1 MHKLIPFGALTAL
14 VIGVFVTLT
23 AAGAFD
29 DDNPQANNEG
39 VSAAVCVEG
48 VEDCADTIVTSDSDG
63 ADDDGEGLPTASRDD
78 LTQTCLA
85 GTADCNDTPLQSG
98 DDVGSLP
105 PTDGILPEPD
115 RTDDQDLAIEA
126 AFAELEEMEGPPSN
140 ELDVSGVTAVDWPN
154 SCLGVETPG
163 RSCDQAI
170 TPGFIIFLSGAS
182 GDYEFHTDTSGTAV
196 FVAND

>member
-1 MHKLIPFGALTAL
+1 MRKLIPFGSLTAL

-23 AAGAFD
+23 VAGAFD
-29 DDNPQANNEG
+29 DDNPQATNEG

-48 VEDCADTIVTSDSDG
+48 VEDCADTIVANDSDG
-63 ADDDGEGLPTASRDD
+63 DEDGEGLQTVSRDD

-105 PTDGILPEPD
+105 PADAVLPEPD
-115 RTDDQDLAIEA
+115 RTDDESLAIEA
-126 AFAELEEMEGPPSN
+126 AFDALDVMAGPPSSDL
-140 ELDVSGVTAVDWPN
+140 EVSGVKAVTWND
-154 SCLGVETPG
+154 SCLGIETQG
-163 RSCDQAI
+163 IACAQVI
-170 TPGFIIFLSGAS
+170 TPGFIVFLSGAG
-182 GDYEFHTDTSGTAV
+182 GDYEFHTDTNGNAV